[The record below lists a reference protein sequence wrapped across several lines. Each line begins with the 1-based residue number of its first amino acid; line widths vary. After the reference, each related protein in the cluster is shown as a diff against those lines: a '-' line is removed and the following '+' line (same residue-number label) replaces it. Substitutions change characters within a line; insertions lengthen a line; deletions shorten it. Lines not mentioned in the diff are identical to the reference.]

1 MGYEHI
7 LLEQRGAAAWL
18 TLNRPQTLNAMNRGL
33 FDELLHALDR
43 LTEAGTARVL
53 VITGAGRAFCSGAD
67 LSPNAWEGESV
78 SAAGIDSGRILE
90 THVNPLIERLG
101 RLPLPVVTAVNGAAA
116 GAGCSLALFG
126 DIVLAARSAKFVQA
140 FVNIG
145 LVPDAGSTWL
155 LPRLIGRP
163 RALAM
168 MMLGEGISAEQAEA
182 WGMIYRCVAD
192 EDLIREAA
200 DLAERLARGPTVAYG
215 LIRKGVR
222 VALDSGL
229 TEALAL
235 ERRHQL
241 LAGQTSDF
249 TEGVAAFRGR
259 RPPRFEGR

>member
-1 MGYEHI
+1 MVYEHI
-7 LLEQRGAAAWL
+7 LLEQNGGTAWL
-18 TLNRPQTLNAMNRGL
+18 TLNRPQTLNAMNRRL

-43 LTEAGTARVL
+43 LTDAGTARVL

-78 SAAGIDSGRILE
+78 DAAGVDAGRILE

-126 DIVLAARSAKFVQA
+126 DIVLAARSATFVQA

-145 LVPDAGSTWL
+145 LVPDGGSTWL
-155 LPRLIGRP
+155 LPRVIGRP
-163 RALAM
+163 RAQAM
-168 MMLGEGISAEQAEA
+168 MMLGDRIDAEQAEA

-192 EDLIREAA
+192 EDLIQEATK
-200 DLAERLARGPTVAYG
+200 LAARLASGPTVAYG

-222 VALDSGL
+222 AALNCGL

-241 LAGQTSDF
+241 IAGQTQDF
-249 TEGVAAFRGR
+249 TEGVAAFRDR

>member
-7 LLEQRGAAAWL
+7 LLEHDGATARL
-18 TLNRPQTLNAMNRGL
+18 TLNRPKTLNAMNRGL
-33 FDELLHALDR
+33 FDELLHALDQI
-43 LTEAGTARVL
+43 TDPGTARVL

-67 LSPNAWEGESV
+67 LSPNAWDGEPV
-78 SAAGIDSGRILE
+78 STAGVDAGRILE

-101 RLPLPVVTAVNGAAA
+101 RLPLPVVTAVNGPAA

-126 DIVLAARSAKFVQA
+126 DIVLAARSASFIQA

-163 RALAM
+163 RAQAM
-168 MMLGEGISAEQAEA
+168 MMLGERISAEQAEA

-192 EDLIREAA
+192 EDLNEEATK
-200 DLAERLARGPTVAYG
+200 LATRLANGPTVAYG

-222 VALDSGL
+222 ASLDCGL
-229 TEALAL
+229 TESLAL

-241 LAGQTSDF
+241 LAGLTRDF
-249 TEGVAAFRGR
+249 TEGVDAFRER
-259 RPPRFEGR
+259 RAPKFEGR